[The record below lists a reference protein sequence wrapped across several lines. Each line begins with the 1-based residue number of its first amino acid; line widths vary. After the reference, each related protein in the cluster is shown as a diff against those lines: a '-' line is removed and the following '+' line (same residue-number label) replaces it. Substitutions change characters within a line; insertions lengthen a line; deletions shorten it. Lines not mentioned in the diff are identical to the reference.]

1 MFTVLGLE
9 TKDEAVY
16 REMLESPALGVEE
29 IAARLSTSPDRVR
42 ACLDKLFELQL
53 IQESFEAPGRFLAV
67 EPAVGIQQL
76 LARQHDELI
85 ERQRQIAESHASF
98 IRMLAGTGA
107 HSSRGSGVERLEG
120 MDSVQQRLREWPST
134 RPARC

>member
-29 IAARLSTSPDRVR
+29 IAARLATSPDRVR

-53 IQESFEAPGRFLAV
+53 IQESSA
-67 EPAVGIQQL
+67 QL
-76 LARQHDELI
+76 LGQP
-85 ERQRQIAESHASF
+85 
-98 IRMLAGTGA
+98 
-107 HSSRGSGVERLEG
+107 RGEADR
-120 MDSVQQRLREWPST
+120 
-134 RPARC
+134 A